1 MNPPN
6 DQPVDPQR
14 QDQSRDEAM
23 NPLND
28 KPIERPD
35 DDQFGLSPFAEALAQ
50 SIIKNENPEGTV
62 MAIHGPWGSG
72 KSSVINL
79 VKHYLKEKIKSN
91 QSQDSFEFPRRAP
104 NWLKSLTPKMR
115 SRQPSEDAS
124 NSSKVSLEILDFKCW
139 WFRGEETLMI
149 EFFHQLYRALDKS
162 GLEAK
167 EAVRRLGL
175 MTLRDL
181 AIPSLAAGMPI
192 IGPILGKMISDVVS
206 KRIQEKE
213 TVKTLYDKISQA
225 LLNSDKR
232 YLMIIDD
239 IDRLSK
245 DEMLLIFRLVKSV
258 GRLPKI
264 TYLLAYDREATEKIV
279 SESEGPRYL
288 EKIVQAGFDI
298 PYPLSSDLLNFFWN
312 SLNELRKNLEELDNR
327 HLNDI
332 FHVVVAPEI
341 QSPRDS
347 IRIVNVLSV
356 TWPAV
361 AGEVDPVDFLALE
374 TIRVK
379 QPHLYAI
386 LKANRSKLTGIDID
400 IYDANSFSEN
410 KSKRVSRYEEIFL
423 GGLLNEKREEM
434 KRVLS
439 LLFPPLGSVWE
450 ESSTSSSDRDN
461 WKCQRRVCSPEHF
474 DTYFRFSLSPETIS
488 SAEVN
493 AIIRNSGDENYVKSR
508 CVGIILEM
516 TMRSNININSESILL
531 DELEAHV
538 NSIPDNNF
546 KAFLSGLFAAY
557 NMMKVKSDQ
566 SRDLILIRISEK
578 LLLGRT
584 ILDERSKIIF
594 QAIEHASLTLTAE
607 VARQEYLKYYPW
619 PPQNRSP
626 KPPEKCLMTKSHMEK
641 LRQIVLT
648 KVRAMAEDNSL
659 LKEQNLYTILKAWQ
673 ELSDNSQNDEMRL
686 WCMEKLDEDEAHVE
700 VFAKMF
706 LEEFEDKKDHL
717 HILEVTVPS
726 LAPFLNIGK
735 LKLKARVDEVL
746 NVTERDSE
754 RYEILSRFKELL
766 ENTRNELN

>member
-14 QDQSRDEAM
+14 QDQSRDEPM

-35 DDQFGLSPFAEALAQ
+35 DDQFGFSPFAEALAQ
-50 SIIKNENPEGTV
+50 SIIKNENPEGMV
-62 MAIHGPWGSG
+62 IAINGPWGAG

-79 VKHYLKEKIKSN
+79 VKHYLKKKIKPN
-91 QSQDSFEFPRRAP
+91 QSPDSFEFPRRAP
-104 NWLKSLTPKMR
+104 NWLKSLGPKR
-115 SRQPSEDAS
+115 RPRQPSEDAS
-124 NSSKVSLEILDFKCW
+124 SSSKVSLEILDFKCW
-139 WFRGEETLMI
+139 WFRGEEALMI

-162 GLEAK
+162 DLKAK

-175 MTLRDL
+175 MTLRGL
-181 AIPSLAAGMPI
+181 AVPSFAAGVPI
-192 IGPILGKMISDVVS
+192 IGPIIGKMISDVLSRRV
-206 KRIQEKE
+206 QEKK
-213 TVKTLYDKISQA
+213 TVETLYDKISQA
-225 LLNSDKR
+225 LFKSEKR

-245 DEMLLIFRLVKSV
+245 DEALLIFRLVKSV

-264 TYLLAYDREATEKIV
+264 TYLLAYDREVAEKIV
-279 SESEGPRYL
+279 SESGGPRYL

-298 PYPLSSDLLNFFWN
+298 PYPLGSDLLNFFWN
-312 SLNELRKNLEELDNR
+312 SLSELRKNLEELDNK

-332 FHVVVAPEI
+332 FHAVVAPEI

-347 IRIVNVLSV
+347 IHIVNVLSI

-374 TIRVK
+374 TLRIK

-386 LKANRSKLTGIDID
+386 LKANKQKLTGPDWD
-400 IYDANSFSEN
+400 VD
-410 KSKRVSRYEEIFL
+410 KDIFL
-423 GGLLNEKREEM
+423 KDLPEERREGIKQALL
-434 KRVLS
+434 
-439 LLFPPLGSVWE
+439 LLFPRLGSVWE
-450 ESSTSSSDRDN
+450 ERVSSSGIDETRSQLRN
-461 WKCQRRVCSPEHF
+461 WKCQRRACFPEYF

-488 SAEVN
+488 SAKVN
-493 AIIRNSGDENYVKSR
+493 TIIRNSGDENYIKLR
-508 CVGIILEM
+508 YFDIILEM
-516 TMRSNININSESILL
+516 TMRSNVNINSEGILL

-538 NSIPDNNF
+538 NRIPDNNF

-557 NMMKVKSDQ
+557 KYNMMKVKSDQ
-566 SRDLILIRISEK
+566 SRDLIRVSEK

-584 ILDERSKIIF
+584 TLDKRSKIIF
-594 QAIEHASLTLTAE
+594 QAIKCASLTLTAE

-626 KPPEKCLMTKSHMEK
+626 KSPENCLMTKSDMEK

-659 LKEQNLYTILKAWQ
+659 LEEQNLYTILKSWQ
-673 ELSDNSQNDEMRL
+673 ELSDNSQNDDEVRL
-686 WCMEKLDEDEAHVE
+686 WCMEKLDENDTNVE
-700 VFAKMF
+700 MFAKMF
-706 LEEFEDKKDHL
+706 LEEFEDKKEHL
-717 HILEVTVPS
+717 HVLEITVPS
-726 LAPFLNIGK
+726 PSPFLKIEK
-735 LKLKARVDEVL
+735 LKLKARVDEVF
-746 NVTERDSE
+746 NITERDSE

-766 ENTRNELN
+766 ENNRNELN